1 MDLLKLKKRFGEQIA
16 LIGGMDERV
25 LETNDRRAVEAQL
38 LEKLP
43 AAMVGSGYVL
53 QVDHSV
59 SPLVNYETYRY
70 FVERGLE
77 IGTYRDA

>member
-1 MDLLKLKKRFGEQIA
+1 MDLLRIKQRYGDRIA

-25 LETNDRRAVEAQL
+25 LETNSREAVEAELASKIPQVM
-38 LEKLP
+38 
-43 AAMVGSGYVL
+43 AGSGYVL

-59 SPLVNYETYRY
+59 SPLVEYETYRF

-77 IGTYRDA
+77 LGTYR